1 MIEFFEVIFR
11 ALTGLKLT
19 MPNLIGIFGVFI
31 AGYYFA
37 YTTKHLSLI
46 KAFFVLILGYFVS
59 TVLSAL
65 LGIYTLAFI
74 LGFISNTGFFILRIM
89 LWVDNL
95 KEFWFF
101 LQNRT
106 VAEDTYKSEGTRQ
119 HQQQK
124 SSQQKNKQEKTQQ
137 KSEKTSSSKSQSSKS
152 KAKSEI
158 DDWKPSDIYKP
169 DDYKKCI
176 EILGLQSPFVQK
188 EIKKAYR
195 RMAMKYHP
203 DIQGTGN
210 QKMFVLGTAAYEYL
224 DKHYGKYGGK

>member
-1 MIEFFEVIFR
+1 MIEFFEVMFR

-37 YTTKHLSLI
+37 YTTKRLSLI

-74 LGFISNTGFFILRIM
+74 MGFLSNTGFFILRIM

-124 SSQQKNKQEKTQQ
+124 SSQQKNKQEKTQKKQSQQ
-137 KSEKTSSSKSQSSKS
+137 KSSSKSKSSN
-152 KAKSEI
+152 AKPEI

-169 DDYKKCI
+169 DDYKKCM
-176 EILGLQSPFVQK
+176 EILGLQAPFTQK

-203 DIQGTGN
+203 DIQGTGD
-210 QKMFVLGTAAYEYL
+210 QKKFVLGTAAYEYL
-224 DKHYGKYGGK
+224 GKFYNR